1 MDLSGVQ
8 GNSIILAIAGIF
20 LLIWAWGLIK
30 KLGGLFLHLLLG
42 AAIIAFLYYAGVL

>member
-8 GNSIILAIAGIF
+8 GNSIILVIAGIF
-20 LLIWAWGLIK
+20 LLFWAWGFIK

-42 AAIIAFLYYAGVL
+42 AAIIAFLYYTGIL